1 MLQSAWR
8 GSKPTKQWHGDTVG
22 SARQGTQREC
32 DAEVTAGQA
41 IAQRTS
47 SQSDVNGRRTGVATS
62 GVLSNLVV
70 YLIKEY
76 HVPSVDAAQISNI
89 VAGCLS
95 LAPVAGA
102 VVADAFFGCY
112 PIVAISMAFS
122 VLVSDYSV
130 VLITVV
136 CFLDRLHN
144 TTGSSTCC

>member
-1 MLQSAWR
+1 MVAAAMMGL
-8 GSKPTKQWHGDTVG
+8 
-22 SARQGTQREC
+22 
-32 DAEVTAGQA
+32 
-41 IAQRTS
+41 
-47 SQSDVNGRRTGVATS
+47 GVATS

-76 HVPSVDAAQISNI
+76 NVPSVDAAQISNI

-130 VLITVV
+130 Q
-136 CFLDRLHN
+136 CP
-144 TTGSSTCC
+144 

>member
-1 MLQSAWR
+1 MDHLPFPRRSLSQLLSIESKSIDPCML
-8 GSKPTKQWHGDTVG
+8 
-22 SARQGTQREC
+22 
-32 DAEVTAGQA
+32 VTCAHVMVAAAMMGL
-41 IAQRTS
+41 
-47 SQSDVNGRRTGVATS
+47 GVATS

-76 HVPSVDAAQISNI
+76 NVPSVDAAQISNI

-130 VLITVV
+130 VPITVV
-136 CFLDRLHN
+136 CFLDRIHN

>member
-1 MLQSAWR
+1 MVAAAMMGL
-8 GSKPTKQWHGDTVG
+8 
-22 SARQGTQREC
+22 
-32 DAEVTAGQA
+32 
-41 IAQRTS
+41 
-47 SQSDVNGRRTGVATS
+47 GVATS

-76 HVPSVDAAQISNI
+76 NVPSVDAAQISNI

-130 VLITVV
+130 VPITVV
-136 CFLDRLHN
+136 CFLDRIHN